1 MSILHAS
8 VRNESVFQMWLEFC
22 STSKPVQGFLSCV
35 TEIKIIFVCDLS
47 DKPCNP
53 GFLGVI
59 GLKSES
65 TFDSQSIVGLVIW
78 MCCVLYSSLRT
89 ASSSSKI
96 TMAEHVL
103 VKDNQAGMYYDHYYV
118 VVHL

>member
-1 MSILHAS
+1 M
-8 VRNESVFQMWLEFC
+8 NEL
-22 STSKPVQGFLSCV
+22 
-35 TEIKIIFVCDLS
+35 IS
-47 DKPCNP
+47 DKFCFLDEKCNP

-96 TMAEHVL
+96 TMSEHVL
-103 VKDNQAGMYYDHYYV
+103 VKDNGAGMYYISFTTIIMLVFIYDWFSCLDHIININS
-118 VVHL
+118 